1 MCWTRHKGVMLD
13 SWCDFRRLCSECVT
27 GFLTDE
33 SQYSVCVCKHLDLH
47 IWCESH
53 THTHPGHLSPWK
65 LALLRLISIQT
76 VTPGKQTS
84 PASRASTQTLTG
96 VETILWLI
104 CRIILGRSRRRSA
117 GRSSRLWWR
126 DFRFRSV
133 RCGVSKT
140 LNGAERRLRRQDK
153 QRWRPSFSRQQADDF
168 IYGGR
173 SER

>member
-1 MCWTRHKGVMLD
+1 MLD